1 MHLVGTPN
9 LRPHQCAVLK
19 IGASHDDLWIDTGT
33 NLPDIDP
40 RVYIS
45 GKGGAAI
52 AAFLGWT
59 DPTTRLELDTMLEEL
74 RRSVKDLEQQLAE
87 ADKELSS
94 IDFIASQGWQA
105 RKKTG
110 RPRKDSKEEEVMT
123 DAVRS

>member
-1 MHLVGTPN
+1 VNLVGTPS

-19 IGASHDDLWIDTGT
+19 IGASHDDIWIDTGT

-45 GKGGAAI
+45 GKGGAAV

-59 DPTTRLELDTMLEEL
+59 DPGTRYTLDSRVAELEREM
-74 RRSVKDLEQQLAE
+74 KDLREQLAE
-87 ADKELSS
+87 ADKFISA
-94 IDFIASQGWQA
+94 IDALESAGLRA

-110 RPRKDSKEEEVMT
+110 RPTKQREDV
-123 DAVRS
+123 V